1 MKKQNILILI
11 ILLNFLT
18 VPFVKANEIVVQ
30 NSEEIIK
37 SDEIQTKKDVDFKK
51 MRFNEK
57 ENPVTYKYF
66 KDYADL
72 LRSNINF
79 NKFYFFGYRPQ
90 NQGWYMKYHYKLHK
104 DGTIFELSPALGCSP
119 HEGKPINK
127 YYENIIQTVLPPPF
141 PNNMEIGDDVYV
153 ILVVERAE
161 GTKTDMYFLNETGI
175 YQGNTV
181 HIYIQKKTWEC
192 VMQRVYG
199 YFRYAQWQY
208 RDVEYFY

>member
-18 VPFVKANEIVVQ
+18 VPFVKANETVVQ
-30 NSEEIIK
+30 SSEEITK

-90 NQGWYMKYHYKLHK
+90 NQGWYMSYHYKLHK
-104 DGTIFELSPALGCSP
+104 DGTISELSPTLENSP

-127 YYENIIQTVLPPPF
+127 YYENIIQTVLPPHF
-141 PNNMEIGDDVYV
+141 PADMEIGDDVYV

>member
-1 MKKQNILILI
+1 MNILII
-11 ILLNFLT
+11 
-18 VPFVKANEIVVQ
+18 PFVKADENVVQ
-30 NSEEIIK
+30 NGEENIKSEEI
-37 SDEIQTKKDVDFKK
+37 QPKKDVDFKK
-51 MRFNEK
+51 MKFNEN

-66 KDYADL
+66 NDYADL

-90 NQGWYMKYHYKLHK
+90 NQGWYMSYHYKLHK
-104 DGTIFELSPALGCSP
+104 DGTISELSPTLENSP
-119 HEGKPINK
+119 REGKPINK
-127 YYENIIQTVLPPPF
+127 YYENIIKTVLPPPF
-141 PNNMEIGDDVYV
+141 PENMEIGDDVYV
-153 ILVVERAE
+153 TLVVKRTV

-181 HIYIQKKTWEC
+181 NIYIKKKTWEN
-192 VMQRVYG
+192 VMQRVYE

>member
-11 ILLNFLT
+11 ILLNILT
-18 VPFVKANEIVVQ
+18 IPFVKANEIVVQ
-30 NSEEIIK
+30 NSEEITK

-104 DGTIFELSPALGCSP
+104 DGTI
-119 HEGKPINK
+119 
-127 YYENIIQTVLPPPF
+127 
-141 PNNMEIGDDVYV
+141 
-153 ILVVERAE
+153 
-161 GTKTDMYFLNETGI
+161 
-175 YQGNTV
+175 
-181 HIYIQKKTWEC
+181 
-192 VMQRVYG
+192 
-199 YFRYAQWQY
+199 
-208 RDVEYFY
+208 

>member
-1 MKKQNILILI
+1 M
-11 ILLNFLT
+11 
-18 VPFVKANEIVVQ
+18 
-30 NSEEIIK
+30 
-37 SDEIQTKKDVDFKK
+37 
-51 MRFNEK
+51 
-57 ENPVTYKYF
+57 
-66 KDYADL
+66 
-72 LRSNINF
+72 
-79 NKFYFFGYRPQ
+79 
-90 NQGWYMKYHYKLHK
+90 
-104 DGTIFELSPALGCSP
+104 
-119 HEGKPINK
+119 
-127 YYENIIQTVLPPPF
+127 PPPF
-141 PNNMEIGDDVYV
+141 PNNIEIGDDVYV